1 MNSSLINKILIISK
15 IIFPAI
21 LCVLLTP
28 IFTNTNW
35 EYLALLVFGIS
46 IVLFNYN
53 KTKNNFMLS
62 FLIAIILSYTVYFLS
77 ILISGVIKFILMG
90 GDLDKKIEGFILG
103 IDINALFILIPISII
118 SPLLMFYCYR
128 IIFNI
133 NKTNYFTLVKRI
145 SLIILIFIG
154 FISDFFEDGN
164 LYIYWQVIM
173 ALALQLI
180 LYSKEIKDL
189 FSLKKNIL

>member
-1 MNSSLINKILIISK
+1 MNSSLINKISIVCK

-21 LCVLLTP
+21 FCVLLTP
-28 IFTNTNW
+28 IFINTNW

-53 KTKNNFMLS
+53 KTKNNFLLS
-62 FLIAIILSYTVYFLS
+62 FLIAIILSYTVYVLS

-90 GDLDKKIEGFILG
+90 GNLDKKIEGFILG
-103 IDINALFILIPISII
+103 IDINELFILIPVSII
-118 SPLLMFYCYR
+118 SPLLMFYFYK

-133 NKTNYFTLVKRI
+133 NKTNYFTIIKWV
-145 SLIILIFIG
+145 SLAILILIG
-154 FISDFFEDGN
+154 FVSDFYEDGYM
-164 LYIYWQVIM
+164 YIYWQAIM

-180 LYSKEIKDL
+180 LYQKEIFKT
-189 FSLKKNIL
+189 KKASP